1 MFGRRFGKMLKTAIL
16 AGLLCFQSV
25 PVSAGVL
32 NACGEKVESVLGK
45 AGDAI
50 GNALVLHA
58 EAAENTG
65 TSIASGTWGTCPW
78 KIYVQGG
85 ETILDIGAGT
95 GTATASTSPWKKYA
109 SQITKVKVT
118 GSVVL
123 PSDSSYLF
131 YDFAKATSIDVSKF
145 DTSKVTNMYYMFGDC
160 SMLTSLDLSKF
171 DTSKV
176 ATMSYMF
183 KGCSALTSLDV
194 SKFDT
199 SNVTDMHYMLCNCSA
214 LTSLD
219 LCNFDT
225 SKVTNMNNMFYD
237 CSSLTSLDV
246 SKFNT
251 SKVTDMHYMF
261 GACSGLTSLD
271 LSSFDTSQVT
281 NMRSMFLECST
292 LTSLDLS
299 SFDTSQVTNMRSM
312 FYGCSSLTSLDLSK
326 FDTSKVTNMS
336 GMFDRCSSLESISF
350 GQNWKQTLSDTSLPN
365 HDWVQTRD
373 KNGKKQ
379 LSATHELSASNV
391 TYVGS
396 DKAVRVAKDAAN
408 HDDANDLYLAGTW
421 KCASALYYDK
431 DADGDETY
439 ISKDIVSGQKDSS
452 KPYYDADDDT
462 YEEWIKDGN
471 TWKYTFKVFDDSKKY
486 FVSEDNVDGYSKLF
500 SSKKSSSYGIINDG
514 TASRSES
521 ITNTKHDFGSLQ
533 ITKTVT
539 GANLPSDAQT
549 HLFTFTVVLKDRN
562 GNQLTG
568 PLLCGTTAFN
578 NGIATVTAS
587 ASKPVTIN
595 NIPIGYTYTVTEED
609 TSDYT
614 ESAPVS
620 GTIAKDTTA
629 TAAFTNTYVEKPKPK
644 TADVT
649 LTKKITGRYG
659 DTLPDDSYAFSI
671 EFMNLEAN
679 ESYSIV
685 DNAGKTAATFTA
697 NDSGHAAATLSLKPN
712 ETVTI
717 KALPVGS
724 TYMITEEAGDY
735 TASYT
740 VSNAASIGRIA
751 SPAGSNTAK
760 ETALSTAEETVD
772 DGEQTAVTF
781 TNDVEKTQTLTLK
794 KFVGKGKSSNDATA
808 DGGFDFTEN
817 TASTEKYNF
826 TIKFYNLAESDFR
839 NVPVGTKYVITEA
852 ETPCDVKV
860 SVTGTNVATQTAVTP
875 SSDPYH
881 ATSLETVD
889 YGEDSVVTFKNRVN
903 DTAALQIVKEAFSG
917 DRLPG
922 AEFTIYNADQSD
934 TIKDAKGNALKLTT
948 TSSGYSNVVT
958 GLTVGTY
965 YIVETKAPSGYSVIE
980 PMKLEITNDDL
991 GKTKKIVIRDSILI
1005 VLPNTGGEG
1014 IWKYA
1019 LIVTGLAA
1027 GFTAVTI
1034 ATRKKQ
1040 KKAA

>member
-1 MFGRRFGKMLKTAIL
+1 MFGKRFGKILKTAIL

-25 PVSAGVL
+25 PVSAGAL
-32 NACGEKVESVLGK
+32 TACGEKVEAVLGK

-78 KIYVQGG
+78 AIYAQGG
-85 ETILDIGAGT
+85 ETILEIGAGT
-95 GTATASTSPWKKYA
+95 GADTGKDSPWDKYA
-109 SQITKVKVT
+109 IKITKVKAAEK
-118 GSVVL
+118 VVL
-123 PSDSSYLF
+123 PSKSYRLF
-131 YDFAKATSIDVSKF
+131 YCFINAKSIDVSKF
-145 DTSKVTNMYYMFGDC
+145 DTSKVTNMGFMFYNC
-160 SMLTSLDLSKF
+160 PALTSLDLS
-171 DTSKV
+171 
-176 ATMSYMF
+176 MF
-183 KGCSALTSLDV
+183 
-194 SKFDT
+194 
-199 SNVTDMHYMLCNCSA
+199 N
-214 LTSLD
+214 
-219 LCNFDT
+219 T
-225 SKVTNMNNMFYD
+225 SKVTNMY
-237 CSSLTSLDV
+237 
-246 SKFNT
+246 
-251 SKVTDMHYMF
+251 
-261 GACSGLTSLD
+261 
-271 LSSFDTSQVT
+271 
-281 NMRSMFLECST
+281 
-292 LTSLDLS
+292 
-299 SFDTSQVTNMRSM
+299 SM
-312 FYGCSSLTSLDLSK
+312 FYGCSSLTSLDVSK
-326 FDTSKVTNMS
+326 FDTSQVKNMDYMFCACS
-336 GMFDRCSSLESISF
+336 GLESISF
-350 GQNWKQTLSDTSLPN
+350 GQKWKQTLAATKLPKSD
-365 HDWVQTRD
+365 WIQTRD

-379 LSATHELSASNV
+379 LSATQYELSKT
-391 TYVGS
+391 TYVDS

-421 KCASALYYDK
+421 KRASAMYYDK

-439 ISKDIVSGQKDSS
+439 TSKDIVSGQKNSS
-452 KPYYDADDDT
+452 KPYYDADNDT
-462 YEEWIKDGN
+462 YDEWIKDGN
-471 TWKYTFKVFDDSKKY
+471 VWKYTFKVFDDSKKY
-486 FVSEDNVDGYSKLF
+486 FVSESNVDGYTKQFASTGA
-500 SSKKSSSYGIINDG
+500 SSYGRINDG
-514 TASRSES
+514 TTPRSES

-533 ITKTVT
+533 ITKKVT
-539 GANLPSDAQT
+539 GANLPSDANT
-549 HLFTFTVVLKDRN
+549 HLFTFTIVLKDKN
-562 GNQLTG
+562 GSQLTG
-568 PLLCGTTAFN
+568 PMLCGNVVFN
-578 NGIATVTAS
+578 NGTATVTAS
-587 ASKPVTIN
+587 ASKPVTLTD
-595 NIPIGYTYTVTEED
+595 IPIGYTYTVTEED
-609 TSDYT
+609 TKDYT

-629 TAAFTNTYVEKPKPK
+629 TAAFTNTYVEKPRPK

-659 DTLPDDSYAFSI
+659 DTLPDDSYAFNI
-671 EFMNLEAN
+671 EFMGLEAN

-685 DNAGKTAATFTA
+685 DSAGKTAATFTA
-697 NDSGHAAATLSLKPN
+697 NASGHAAATLSLKPN

-717 KALPVGS
+717 KSLPVGS
-724 TYMITEEAGDY
+724 SYMITEEAGDY

-740 VSNAASIGRIA
+740 VSNAASTGRIA
-751 SPAGSNTAK
+751 SPAGSNTAE

-781 TNDVEKTQTLTLK
+781 TNDVEKTQMLTLK

-826 TIKFYNLAESDFR
+826 TIKFYDLAESDSFSSSIGKIYAMDPADPDDIKAGAAANTWTASKDFQMGEGDVITFR

-934 TIKDAKGNALKLTT
+934 TIRDAKGNALKLTT

-965 YIVETKAPSGYSVIE
+965 YIVETKAPSGYTVIA

-1005 VLPNTGGEG
+1005 VLPNTGGAG

-1019 LIVTGLAA
+1019 LIVTGFAA

-1034 ATRKKQ
+1034 ASGKRK